1 MLNNDAFLSSKCL
14 AVDSNISSA
23 NSKSLSD
30 STASFKQWYRDNRL
44 TASLAEL
51 NGVTTSGLVAP
62 DWSAA
67 IRSEI
72 LKYYHYYYKK

>member
-1 MLNNDAFLSSKCL
+1 MLNNDAFLSNKCV

-44 TASLAEL
+44 TASLTEL

-62 DWSAA
+62 NWSDA

-72 LKYYHYYYKK
+72 LKQYCNSN